1 MPFYKIVISEKC
13 VICLF
18 SDALPRLVV
27 KVKTETVFL
36 RNWLGRCGP
45 G

>member
-1 MPFYKIVISEKC
+1 MPFYKIVISEKR

-27 KVKTETVFL
+27 KVKTENWFL
-36 RNWLGRCGP
+36 TELAG
-45 G
+45 